1 MPKRIV
7 IATGNRGKVR
17 EMLHAFQELDVELVS
32 LKDLPEKYPEP
43 VEDGDSFQSN
53 SLLKAKYYAQKTGMA
68 CLADD
73 SGLEVEALHGA
84 PGIYSARYAG
94 EDATDADNNRKL
106 LAELQRAGQ
115 SSSPAAYRCVLTF
128 VDTDGSTLVAD
139 GRCHGVIRLE
149 ARGNNGFGYDPY
161 FYVGDKAMAEMSLEE
176 KQAVS
181 HRGEA
186 IGKMADLLAEYLQ
199 E

>member
-7 IATGNRGKVR
+7 IATGNQGKVR

-43 VEDGDSFQSN
+43 VEDGDSFQAN

-84 PGIYSARYAG
+84 PGVYSARYAG

-106 LAELQRAGQ
+106 LSELKHAGKD
-115 SSSPAAYRCVLTF
+115 SSPAAYRCVLTF

-139 GRCHGVIRLE
+139 GRCHGMIRLD

-199 E
+199 K